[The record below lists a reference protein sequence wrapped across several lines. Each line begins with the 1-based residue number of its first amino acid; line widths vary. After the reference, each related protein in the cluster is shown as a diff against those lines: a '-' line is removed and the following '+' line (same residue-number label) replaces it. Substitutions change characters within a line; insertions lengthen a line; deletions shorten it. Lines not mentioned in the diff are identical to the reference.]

1 MLLIISM
8 ENDFHVNYLL
18 ERMTRVQKE
27 NTIIFKTETFP
38 VESRIVLSSLDDNSY
53 IETHNGIIPIKD
65 IHGVWYRRPAKPV
78 ISEIITEL
86 DVRGYA
92 ETESENALMGLWESM
107 DNCQWV
113 SKPSLI
119 KNASH
124 KWEQIKRATRIGFNV
139 PKTLITN
146 SPNEA
151 RIFCSRVKKAIVKAV
166 RRSVFPRKGKYEIV
180 YTSLIECDDERIDD
194 VVFSPCIF
202 QEYVSKKIELRITV
216 VGNQVFA
223 CAIYS
228 QNSEKT
234 LHDWRNYDL
243 KNTPHEKWNLPNKVE
258 KNCLTLVKSY
268 GLPFGA
274 IDMILTPDDEY
285 VFLELNPNGQWA
297 WIEDLT
303 NMPIGKA
310 VIDLLFNSK

>member
-1 MLLIISM
+1 M
-8 ENDFHVNYLL
+8 
-18 ERMTRVQKE
+18 
-27 NTIIFKTETFP
+27 
-38 VESRIVLSSLDDNSY
+38 
-53 IETHNGIIPIKD
+53 
-65 IHGVWYRRPAKPV
+65 
-78 ISEIITEL
+78 
-86 DVRGYA
+86 RGYA

-107 DNCQWV
+107 DGCQWV

-124 KWEQIKRATRIGFNV
+124 KWEQIKRAARIGFNV

-243 KNTPHEKWNLPNKVE
+243 KNTPHEKWNLPNEVE
-258 KNCLTLVKSY
+258 ENCLTLVKSY

-303 NMPIGKA
+303 NMPISKA